1 MSSEGMTEGTLAVA
15 PFADDTGFPAR
26 KAGVM
31 DILVYL
37 IIGSEIGFWVLLAA
51 GLGARY
57 LLHRRRLGM
66 VLLACVPL
74 LDVVLLAASAAD
86 LAQGGR
92 PGSIH
97 GLAAF
102 YLGFSVAFGHSLIR
116 WADVRVAH
124 RFAGGPAPV
133 KPVKGTPEYR
143 RSLWVEYGRV
153 LLATGIAVAVLLGM
167 IGIVAAPGEA
177 EVLWDWVKRAGLVAG
192 IWLLAGPVYGMF
204 ETAPRERA
212 GLR

>member
-1 MSSEGMTEGTLAVA
+1 MSSKGMTEGTLAVA
-15 PFADDTGFPAR
+15 PFADDTGFSAR

-57 LLHRRRLGM
+57 LLHRRRLGLL
-66 VLLACVPL
+66 LLACVPL

-86 LAQGGR
+86 LALGGR
-92 PGSIH
+92 AESIH

-102 YLGFSVAFGHSLIR
+102 YLGFSVAFGRSLIR

-133 KPVKGTPEYR
+133 KPGKGTPEYR

-153 LLATGIAVAVLLGM
+153 LLATGIAVAVLVGM

-212 GLR
+212 GRR

>member
-1 MSSEGMTEGTLAVA
+1 MA
-15 PFADDTGFPAR
+15 PFADDTRFPAR

-37 IIGSEIGFWVLLAA
+37 IIGSEVGFWVLLAA

-57 LLHRRRLGM
+57 LFHRRRLGM

-86 LAQGGR
+86 LALGGR
-92 PGSIH
+92 AESIH

-133 KPVKGTPEYR
+133 KPAKGTPEYR
-143 RSLWVEYGRV
+143 RSLWAEYGRV
-153 LLATGIAVAVLLGM
+153 LMATGITVAVLLAM
-167 IGIVAAPGEA
+167 ITIVAAPGEA

-204 ETAPRERA
+204 ETAPREKA
-212 GLR
+212 GRS